1 MATLAAAA
9 NAGDVERCEALLA
22 ETDVN
27 AKDVFHRTPLIQAA
41 MGGHAAVIELLMRAR
56 AQPSAGDRLGW
67 TALHWAA
74 FQNTPEVVRSL
85 LVLRADPLQADKE
98 GGIPRNVI
106 EHILEEQAE
115 GEYGHGLQKAT
126 DFSEC
131 LELLAE
137 RDSDKH
143 GQGHAHN

>member
-74 FQNTPEVVRSL
+74 FQNTPE
-85 LVLRADPLQADKE
+85 
-98 GGIPRNVI
+98 
-106 EHILEEQAE
+106 EQAE